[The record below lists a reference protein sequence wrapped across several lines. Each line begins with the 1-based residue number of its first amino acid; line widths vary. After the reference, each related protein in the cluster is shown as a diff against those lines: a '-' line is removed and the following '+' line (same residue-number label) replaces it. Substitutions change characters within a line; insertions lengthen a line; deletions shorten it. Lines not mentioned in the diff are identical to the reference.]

1 MIESG
6 IYAGTLRHRRH
17 QTRGHQFRYRVM
29 MALLDIDRLP
39 DLMQVS
45 PLAGYN
51 RAAVF
56 SYQERDHFGDPSK
69 TLRLRIIADA
79 AAQGAAQPA
88 GKIFLLTNLRCYGY
102 TFNPVSYYYCLDEA
116 GKLATVMAE
125 VNNTFGETCNYWLT
139 PQQEVPAGDSKRYRF
154 PKRFH
159 VSPFFGLNQIYDWTI
174 TPPGAMLTIQC
185 MNFEGGE
192 LAFDSTLTLERHS
205 WNRLNLHRAM
215 LRFPFMTA
223 RTILAIHWQALRL
236 VGRKVPVVHHPGAG
250 HATLRNHKDMGASWK
265 TD

>member
-1 MIESG
+1 MIQPG
-6 IYAGTLRHRRH
+6 IYEGTLRHRRH

-39 DLMQVS
+39 ELMQVS

-56 SYQERDHFGDPSK
+56 SYQERDHFGDPSQ
-69 TLRLRIIADA
+69 TLRQRIMADA
-79 AAQGAAQPA
+79 EAQGVPQPA
-88 GKIFLLTNLRCYGY
+88 GKIFLLTNLRSYGY
-102 TFNPVSYYYCLDEA
+102 TFNPVSYYYCLDEV
-116 GKLATVMAE
+116 GKLAAVMAE

-139 PQQEVPAGDSKRYRF
+139 PQQEVPAGNSKRYRF

-192 LAFDSTLTLERHS
+192 LAFPEYGGRGYKMAAGGAVVFSGSLLHAV
-205 WNRLNLHRAM
+205 NRVTQGRRYAFLPFLYDEAAAGLRRANLS
-215 LRFPFMTA
+215 
-223 RTILAIHWQALRL
+223 L
-236 VGRKVPVVHHPGAG
+236 VG
-250 HATLRNHKDMGASWK
+250 
-265 TD
+265 